1 MQDAVFRQCRFNSR
15 TPGGV
20 RRNIPIVGAWEKCFN
35 SRTPGG
41 VRRVAERIHSILLCF
56 NSRTPGGVRL
66 PFGGRSRLLRSVS
79 IHAPREGCDTPAPA
93 VGATAVNVSI
103 HAPREGC
110 DKTEGVRWDNMIKFQ
125 FTHPGRGATHGPN
138 KVRAYLLVSI
148 HAPREGCDVPG
159 WSSSSRVPC
168 FNSRTPGGVRLFT
181 LNPIIGQLS
190 FNSRTPGGVRPYLI
204 CLDMAFALFQ
214 FTHPGRGA
222 TDLGKEIHYTAKV
235 SIHAPREGCD

>member
-1 MQDAVFRQCRFNSR
+1 MRLFRIL
-15 TPGGV
+15 T
-20 RRNIPIVGAWEKCFN
+20 IPELV
-35 SRTPGG
+35 
-41 VRRVAERIHSILLCF
+41 CF

-148 HAPREGCDVPG
+148 HAPREGCDVKKL
-159 WSSSSRVPC
+159 RC
-168 FNSRTPGGVRLFT
+168 RL
-181 LNPIIGQLS
+181 LRL
-190 FNSRTPGGVRPYLI
+190 L
-204 CLDMAFALFQ
+204 
-214 FTHPGRGA
+214 
-222 TDLGKEIHYTAKV
+222 V
-235 SIHAPREGCD
+235 SIHAPREGCDSIRSLSALETSVSIHAPREGCDRPLRTLSGTLNVSIHAPREGCDTMRVP